1 MIYARGNAAK
11 QWIFEELD
19 RRFGQS
25 PCRILDLGC
34 GRANLWAGFLAE
46 HPSARVL
53 GIDTDAEAIEVAKR
67 THQGNVQIELRISDA
82 QSAFSGESFDAV
94 VALSTIEHV
103 VDRPAFLRTVG
114 RALTSGGI
122 AFLNYD
128 VGHFRSRDLKE
139 RLMVP
144 ISQLLARIGIQGP
157 YMKKVN
163 DAVFREQIQH
173 EGLAVIQMRK
183 HNIGCLKGFMKNAS
197 DNAVMDWYEFEE
209 RLHARFSLEELDP
222 LMLSTTFVV
231 TKP

>member
-1 MIYARGNAAK
+1 
-11 QWIFEELD
+11 
-19 RRFGQS
+19 
-25 PCRILDLGC
+25 
-34 GRANLWAGFLAE
+34 
-46 HPSARVL
+46 
-53 GIDTDAEAIEVAKR
+53 IDTDAEAIEVAKR